1 MPSSLEELHYRQR
14 TLYQKLQRLLNLQSM
29 MTRQDK
35 QLDGD
40 ITVTRLRLEDVR
52 REIDNNTRR

>member
-1 MPSSLEELHYRQR
+1 MPSSLEELQYRQR

-29 MTRQDK
+29 MTRPDK

>member
-14 TLYQKLQRLLNLQSM
+14 TLYQKLRRLLNLQSM
-29 MTRQDK
+29 MTRPDK

-52 REIDNNTRR
+52 REIGNNTRR